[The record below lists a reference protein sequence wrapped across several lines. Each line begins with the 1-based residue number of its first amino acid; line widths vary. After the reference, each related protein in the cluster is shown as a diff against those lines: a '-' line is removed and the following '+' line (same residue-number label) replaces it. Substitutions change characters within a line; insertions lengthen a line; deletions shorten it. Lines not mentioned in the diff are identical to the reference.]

1 MQLDELVTTGVDEGL
16 HDFDFFFGTW
26 HQANRKRV
34 RPLVE
39 GDTEW
44 VEFESWTEAGPIL
57 SGAGNI
63 DTFKA
68 PDFPGR
74 HGFEGFSLRLFEP
87 ETGLWRIWWASTV
100 GNGQLDAPVIGRFED
115 GVGVFECDDAIDGIA
130 LRVRFTWKDITPVSA
145 TWEQAFSFDDGATWD
160 INWVTRSTRID

>member
-74 HGFEGFSLRLFEP
+74 HGFEGFSLRLYHSGFP
-87 ETGLWRIWWASTV
+87 EVIMQVGCPHLGHPQTKGMGELLRQGECLLTPLHGLRWIA
-100 GNGQLDAPVIGRFED
+100 QAP
-115 GVGVFECDDAIDGIA
+115 
-130 LRVRFTWKDITPVSA
+130 
-145 TWEQAFSFDDGATWD
+145 
-160 INWVTRSTRID
+160 